1 MKIKDVYFLKSCKNI
16 ADFPDYQYP
25 EIAFMGRSNVGKSSL
40 INMLMSKKNLVK
52 TGSKPGVTKTINF
65 FILNHAISIADLPG
79 YGYANVPLKLKKT
92 FLPLIRRY
100 IMNRINLKLAFF
112 LIDIRRIPD
121 RIEIE
126 LLSLLAGNKIPV
138 AITLTKCDKV
148 SRNRLS
154 QYIKNISKQLG
165 IDSGRLFITSAK
177 TLSGKKELLGLI
189 AEYSSG
195 TVRNGGF

>member
-25 EIAFMGRSNVGKSSL
+25 EVAFLGRSNVGKSSL
-40 INMLMSKKNLVK
+40 INMLMNKKNLVK
-52 TGSKPGVTKTINF
+52 TGSKPGVTRTINF
-65 FILNHAISIADLPG
+65 FILNQAISIADLPG

-112 LIDIRRIPD
+112 LIDIRRIPGS
-121 RIEIE
+121 IELE
-126 LLSLLAGNKIPV
+126 LLSLLSGNKIPV

-148 SRNRLS
+148 SRNRLA
-154 QYIKNISKQLG
+154 QYIQNISKQLG
-165 IDSGRLFITSAK
+165 IDSDRLFITSAK

-189 AEYSSG
+189 AEYAGG